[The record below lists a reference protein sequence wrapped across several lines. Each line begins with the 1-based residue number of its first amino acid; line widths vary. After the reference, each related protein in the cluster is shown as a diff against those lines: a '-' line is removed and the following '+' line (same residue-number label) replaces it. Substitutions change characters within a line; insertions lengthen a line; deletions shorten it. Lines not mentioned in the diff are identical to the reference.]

1 MSTPTRK
8 KRSRDHLLGL
18 SHIRSQ
24 SNQLHEFKDFQLSK
38 RRLHY
43 GDGRKK
49 ASSRFTVVDTW
60 SLAEERALV
69 EFILLNCDGTSWIS
83 TKKVKFWE
91 SASEFV
97 YNICCVNRRTSTCKC
112 ILLVRQNT
120 IYNLWGSQVSCL
132 F

>member
-1 MSTPTRK
+1 MATFVTPTRK
-8 KRSRDHLLGL
+8 KRSRGSPTGFTPHQK
-18 SHIRSQ
+18 SKQPVR
-24 SNQLHEFKDFQLSK
+24 HEFKGSQSSK

-43 GDGRKK
+43 GDGRKE

-69 EFILLNCDGTSWIS
+69 QFILLHCDGTSWIS

-97 YNICCVNRRTSTCKC
+97 FNICGVRRTSTY
-112 ILLVRQNT
+112 ILL
-120 IYNLWGSQVSCL
+120 
-132 F
+132 

>member
-1 MSTPTRK
+1 MATFVTPTRK
-8 KRSRDHLLGL
+8 KRSRGSPTGFTPHQK
-18 SHIRSQ
+18 SKQPVR
-24 SNQLHEFKDFQLSK
+24 HEFKDFQLSK

-69 EFILLNCDGTSWIS
+69 QFILLHCDGTSWIS
-83 TKKVKFWE
+83 TKKVKFLE

-97 YNICCVNRRTSTCKC
+97 YNICGVNRRTSKC
-112 ILLVRQNT
+112 ILLIR
-120 IYNLWGSQVSCL
+120 
-132 F
+132 